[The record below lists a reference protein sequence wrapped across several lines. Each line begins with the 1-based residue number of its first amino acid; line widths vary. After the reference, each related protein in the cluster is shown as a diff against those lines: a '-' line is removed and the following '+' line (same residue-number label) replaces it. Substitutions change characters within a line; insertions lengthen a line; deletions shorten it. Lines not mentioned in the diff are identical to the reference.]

1 MDSCCILCI
10 KKYVSTPCVDVH
22 VVSFCNLI
30 GTARP
35 RQWKSTTLPPDVT
48 RLSPPPPPPPPPF
61 LRREPGNEAT
71 CRGGPVCNAS
81 HSHAQGMQSFSYSR
95 SCD

>member
-1 MDSCCILCI
+1 MDSCCILCSKNYI
-10 KKYVSTPCVDVH
+10 STPPFDVH
-22 VVSFCNLI
+22 MVSFCNLI
-30 GTARP
+30 GAARP
-35 RQWKSTTLPPDVT
+35 RQRKSTTFPPDVT
-48 RLSPPPPPPPPPF
+48 RLSPPLPF